1 MQRKNKNRHKI
12 IIIIATILIVGIATG
27 CTTTKYRDEA
37 IIKALKLQNDTIDAA
52 VNSNAENKVV
62 TNTEEKATNKIQE
75 NSALKALAAIKDSN
89 EVLISKLKP
98 NAKKECHCGENERAC
113 DRSPKQH

>member
-1 MQRKNKNRHKI
+1 MHRKNKNKHKI

-37 IIKALKLQNDTIDAA
+37 IIKSLKLQNDTIDAV
-52 VNSNAENKVV
+52 VNSNTENKMV
-62 TNTEEKATNKIQE
+62 TNTEGKATSKIQE
-75 NSALKALAAIKDSN
+75 NSALKALIAIKDSN

-98 NAKKECHCGENERAC
+98 KAKKECHCGKNERAC
-113 DRSPKQH
+113 DRSSKQH